1 MRLASFYKN
10 SLVPTYE
17 RINVLSKAT
26 VEVIK
31 ALQENNP
38 DPELVDDAKPFVRR
52 QDVMNAI
59 LKAVNGLSKE
69 WRMSARKKRAGG
81 NSNYVVV
88 HFEDLNL
95 NLIPIH
101 LLSHAKLPKPSRYR
115 GDISAFNLAIMKD
128 RGMISEVDFQTY
140 IDFDNEISLVTE
152 PEIPSNIK
160 DIPFGLLL
168 IYDGTDHKA
177 PIRLAA
183 LTPDQER
190 YIFCDSIDLLK
201 EYSPSRDTELEIK
214 APIELKKL
222 RRLRIDTSQV
232 KEYQDTPSVTIKK
245 DKDRANKM
253 SDDDANTI

>member
-81 NSNYVVV
+81 NSNYVS
-88 HFEDLNL
+88 F
-95 NLIPIH
+95 
-101 LLSHAKLPKPSRYR
+101 
-115 GDISAFNLAIMKD
+115 
-128 RGMISEVDFQTY
+128 T
-140 IDFDNEISLVTE
+140 
-152 PEIPSNIK
+152 
-160 DIPFGLLL
+160 
-168 IYDGTDHKA
+168 
-177 PIRLAA
+177 
-183 LTPDQER
+183 
-190 YIFCDSIDLLK
+190 LK
-201 EYSPSRDTELEIK
+201 I
-214 APIELKKL
+214 
-222 RRLRIDTSQV
+222 
-232 KEYQDTPSVTIKK
+232 
-245 DKDRANKM
+245 
-253 SDDDANTI
+253 